1 MCTGQKQY
9 EIGLYEK
16 AVPPQLSWKDKLLA
30 AKEGDAGCQGTD
42 GQDFNGLRRLLI
54 LNGKKHYVLKFV
66 YNLETFLMYNPFI

>member
-42 GQDFNGLRRLLI
+42 GQDLNGLRRL
-54 LNGKKHYVLKFV
+54 
-66 YNLETFLMYNPFI
+66 